1 MKVPKYFPIFAK
13 KKKMDILNLDSV
25 LETNGRYNG
34 KTVRQIVENNR
45 NEIMRLIKKG
55 YNFGNDVLE
64 AAHIKKSESAHVISN
79 VICEHEKKSGKVYE
93 KDTATMKEI
102 LHDINTID
110 RMIDDF
116 KEGESENENE
126 EIENDD

>member
-1 MKVPKYFPIFAK
+1 
-13 KKKMDILNLDSV
+13 MDILNLDSV

-110 RMIDDF
+110 RIIDDF